1 MKEVKHMAKL
11 ESPSQQRER
20 EARNRESASPILLP
34 SLSSTAAN
42 WKGLVVQVFQVPKE
56 IESLM
61 VPAISDIS
69 LLLHAGGALHT
80 AYRPVNSPWQEV
92 QMHQGDLSLSPNGGT
107 VQEEMRWKSLS
118 GLPTQF
124 LQLRLSKGLLAG
136 AAQDVLD
143 CDLSSLSLPAR
154 VGFQDPLLTQIG
166 LALWRELEQP
176 VPASNLYVQAA
187 AQMLAVHLLRHYT
200 SKGSAVKERKQNLR
214 GLTGRQLK
222 QVVDFI
228 LAHLSQDLS
237 LEDLASLIGFSPS
250 HFARLFRQTTG
261 ESPHQFV
268 LHQRVERARH
278 LLQETDASLVQI
290 AAACGFANQSHLTAV
305 FKDHFGLTPR
315 AYRRDC

>member
-1 MKEVKHMAKL
+1 LH
-11 ESPSQQRER
+11 
-20 EARNRESASPILLP
+20 

-80 AYRPVNSPWQEV
+80 AYRSVNSPWQEV

-107 VQEEMRWKSLS
+107 VQEEMRWKNLS

-143 CDLSSLSLPAR
+143 CDLSSLFLPAR

-176 VPASNLYVQAA
+176 APASNLYAQAA

-315 AYRRDC
+315 AYRRDY